1 MKKLSI
7 LCNLDKNSL
16 YIGIRENGKII
27 HEPIEDSNYKYL
39 GAIFNSIGKL
49 NKDLPITVI
58 FDFGD
63 KNTPFAFLLL
73 LLKIK
78 VNTGINL
85 NVYIND
91 KDTYDFINEFINTDP
106 MKTKEFFYKNSSDI
120 DTNALNK
127 DVKDPEDETDCEKN
141 LKDKFKDLKEQLD
154 KDLENIKRTDFLKD
168 LDVSENE
175 EITMQNLRIQ
185 RDLNII
191 ENLAEDNFADLM
203 ENNFTE
209 ELKKLNLSLF

>member
-27 HEPIEDSNYKYL
+27 HESLEDSNYKYL

-49 NKDLPITVI
+49 NKNLPITII
-58 FDFGD
+58 FDFGN

-120 DTNALNK
+120 DTNILNK
-127 DVKDPEDETDCEKN
+127 DNKNEDKTDCEKN
-141 LKDKFKDLKEQLD
+141 LKNKFKNLREQLD

-168 LDVSENE
+168 SNVSENE
-175 EITMQNLRIQ
+175 EIMMQNAKIQ

-191 ENLAEDNFADLM
+191 EILAEDNFSDII

>member
-16 YIGIRENGKII
+16 YVCLRENGKII
-27 HEPIEDSNYKYL
+27 HEPIKNSNYEFL
-39 GAIFNSIGKL
+39 GALFNSIRKL
-49 NKDLPITVI
+49 NKDLPITII
-58 FDFGD
+58 FDFGNS
-63 KNTPFAFLLL
+63 NTPFAFLLL

-78 VNTGINL
+78 INTGIVL
-85 NVYIND
+85 NVYISD

-106 MKTKEFFYKNSSDI
+106 LETKEFFYKNNIDKSIIKTSD
-120 DTNALNK
+120 K
-127 DVKDPEDETDCEKN
+127 EKGCEKK
-141 LKDKFKDLKEQLD
+141 LKDRFKELKERLD
-154 KDLENIKRTDFLKD
+154 KDLENIKRNDFLKD
-168 LDVSENE
+168 SDISKNE
-175 EITMQNLRIQ
+175 DLMNLNLKIQ

-191 ENLAEDNFADLM
+191 DYLSEDDFSETM